1 METNQRVVVTK
12 RMLREG
18 LLRLLETKELD
29 KISITEL
36 CRESGVNRSTFYRYY
51 ALPKDILTEMQ
62 NLFAEEIY
70 SSLQRSMTVWE
81 VERLFGYLQENK
93 EIVKLF
99 LRYNPELEWLDFFN
113 HFYQRFALK
122 KSLKAF
128 QGLDEESSKLL
139 FSFIAGGTY
148 LIVHQ
153 WLVEDIPKS
162 PKEVT
167 DIILNIMDKEKTF

>member
-51 ALPKDILTEMQ
+51 TLPKDILMEMQ
-62 NLFAEEIY
+62 DTLLEKIY
-70 SSLQRSMTVWE
+70 DHIPESLSAGD
-81 VERLFGYLQENK
+81 VERFLNYLLKNVEM
-93 EIVKLF
+93 IRLF
-99 LRYNPELEWLDFFN
+99 LQYLSEIEWIDIFN
-113 HFYQRFALK
+113 HVYHNIRDK
-122 KSLKAF
+122 KFNKAF
-128 QGLDEESSKLL
+128 QGLDEDSSRLL
-139 FSFIAGGTY
+139 FAYLTGGAY
-148 LIVHQ
+148 FVIRQ
-153 WLVEDIPKS
+153 WIMEDIPKS

-167 DIILNIMDKEKTF
+167 NVILSILGGEKAS